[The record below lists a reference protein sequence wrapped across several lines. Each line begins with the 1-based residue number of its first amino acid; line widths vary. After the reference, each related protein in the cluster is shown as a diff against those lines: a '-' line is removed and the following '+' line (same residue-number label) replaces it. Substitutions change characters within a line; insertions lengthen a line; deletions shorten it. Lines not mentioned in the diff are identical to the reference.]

1 MQFNTALTLEKLL
14 RSKTRTRI
22 LWHFLENN
30 AAKSGLRELSRIV
43 KLQVHAVGREVAL
56 LKKAN
61 LLIEERTPS
70 KNFYSLNGE
79 HPFFD
84 EIVSLFHKSYG
95 VGGMIMNNQDIF
107 SGTDFLMLTSYYLFQ
122 QPKDKYDIDILIV
135 GAPKIDQ
142 VSIFLHNIETS
153 LQRELLYTIITSADF
168 KNRKQK
174 LDPFIWNILEK
185 PSVLLLGKKENLL
198 KGITG

>member
-1 MQFNTALTLEKLL
+1 
-14 RSKTRTRI
+14 
-22 LWHFLENN
+22 LENVQTK
-30 AAKSGLRELSRIV
+30 AGLRELSRIV

-61 LLIEERTPS
+61 LLIEEKTAA
-70 KNFYSLNGE
+70 KNFYSLNHE

-95 VGGMIMNNQDIF
+95 VGGMIMNNHDVF
-107 SGTDFLMLTSYYLFQ
+107 SGTDVVMLTSHFLFKL
-122 QPKDKYDIDILIV
+122 PKDKYDIDILIV

-153 LQRELLYTIITSADF
+153 LQRELLYTIITAADF

-174 LDPFIWNILEK
+174 LDPFIWNILDK
-185 PSVLLLGKKENLL
+185 QSVLLVGKKENLL